1 MSVVIALLLG
11 LVIYV
16 FVAIGMTVGRSASAD
31 DVAWLAGPYFANPA
45 APGNPDALDVC
56 RRYLTRH
63 RRHRL
68 VGGLFGVLF
77 AALFGIRWFQSVSI
91 GIGQRSPLGD
101 LLFCGV
107 FGVIVGTLSAESF
120 RLTMPTGPRATSL
133 APRREPV
140 GRERVILARV
150 LALVALVIGVVAA
163 MSGHGSL
170 ALVTSLIMVVP
181 FGVAELVRRVIDART
196 RPAMSDLARI
206 LDERIR
212 AFAASSVSYLHLATA
227 TLMLGWTVSKV
238 DELTGALMILATVV
252 VYGSLIGAVVF
263 LRRAAPRSRTV
274 EMPADAAPDGQRV
287 AVG

>member
-1 MSVVIALLLG
+1 VSVAIALVLG

-16 FVAIGMTVGRSASAD
+16 FVAIGLALGRSAPAD

-77 AALFGIRWFQSVSI
+77 AAVFGIRWFQSVSI

-107 FGVIVGTLSAESF
+107 FGVIVGTLSAESY
-120 RLTMPTGPRATSL
+120 RLTMPSGPRATSL

-150 LALVALVIGVVAA
+150 LGLVALGIGVIAA
-163 MSGHGSL
+163 LSGHGSL
-170 ALVTSLIMVVP
+170 AIATAMIMVVP
-181 FGVAELVRRVIDART
+181 FGVAELVRHVIDSRT
-196 RPAMSDLARI
+196 RSAMSDLARI

-238 DELTGALMILATVV
+238 DGLTGALSVLATVA
-252 VYGSLIGAVVF
+252 VYASLVGAVVM
-263 LRRAAPRSRTV
+263 LRRAAPRNRDVGLPT
-274 EMPADAAPDGQRV
+274 DAALGGPRV
-287 AVG
+287 TVG